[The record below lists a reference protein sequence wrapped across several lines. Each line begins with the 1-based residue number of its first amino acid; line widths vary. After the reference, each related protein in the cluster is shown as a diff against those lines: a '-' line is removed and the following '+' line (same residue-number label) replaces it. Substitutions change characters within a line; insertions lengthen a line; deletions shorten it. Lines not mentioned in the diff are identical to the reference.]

1 MSGCASSYRVRV
13 NGYLDT
19 SLERAAISP
28 QSSFCVIENRSA
40 SNPIF
45 ESQIRSKI
53 EQLLA
58 RKGFAIKPCD
68 SADFHMGFTYALG
81 AGQAVTDVR
90 REYTLGET
98 GTVITHGPDGE
109 VHTSTV
115 LMPARTTYVP
125 YQYTEHTAMLT
136 LEVTD
141 AAGVRV
147 GKEGKKVWIGE
158 SSMTVRD
165 PDRRDI
171 VNYLLAA
178 VFDHFAE
185 NTPKSI
191 IAVIPENAPRV
202 EAIR

>member
-1 MSGCASSYRVRV
+1 MS
-13 NGYLDT
+13 
-19 SLERAAISP
+19 
-28 QSSFCVIENRSA
+28 
-40 SNPIF
+40 
-45 ESQIRSKI
+45 
-53 EQLLA
+53 
-58 RKGFAIKPCD
+58 
-68 SADFHMGFTYALG
+68 FTYALG
-81 AGQAVTDVR
+81 AGQTVTDVR

-125 YQYTEHTAMLT
+125 YQYTEHTVMLT

-141 AAGVRV
+141 AAGVRG

-191 IAVIPENAPRV
+191 ITVIPENDPRV